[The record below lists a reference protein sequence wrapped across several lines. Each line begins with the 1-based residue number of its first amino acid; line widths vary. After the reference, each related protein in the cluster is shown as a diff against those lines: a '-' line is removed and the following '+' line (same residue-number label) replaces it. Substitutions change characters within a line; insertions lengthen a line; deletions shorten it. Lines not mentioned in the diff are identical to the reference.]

1 MNNSLCATG
10 FACVCLAIALLL
22 PATGRAQL
30 TEASLKGTVVDSFGQ
45 VVPGSAVTVRHL
57 ATGTSRAATTDQSG
71 AFLLAG
77 LPPGVYAV
85 VAEAQGFRPF
95 SQAELRLAVGQTVE
109 MTIPLS
115 VVTLE
120 ETVSVTGT
128 AARVATATEGR
139 LADSYN
145 KA

>member
-57 ATGTSRAATTDQSG
+57 ATGTSRAAQPTSRAHSSSQDCRR
-71 AFLLAG
+71 AFMPSSPKLKDFGLSLKRNFASQLA
-77 LPPGVYAV
+77 
-85 VAEAQGFRPF
+85 RR
-95 SQAELRLAVGQTVE
+95 SR
-109 MTIPLS
+109 
-115 VVTLE
+115 
-120 ETVSVTGT
+120 
-128 AARVATATEGR
+128 
-139 LADSYN
+139 
-145 KA
+145 

>member
-77 LPPGVYAV
+77 LPA
-85 VAEAQGFRPF
+85 AE
-95 SQAELRLAVGQTVE
+95 
-109 MTIPLS
+109 
-115 VVTLE
+115 
-120 ETVSVTGT
+120 
-128 AARVATATEGR
+128 
-139 LADSYN
+139 
-145 KA
+145 